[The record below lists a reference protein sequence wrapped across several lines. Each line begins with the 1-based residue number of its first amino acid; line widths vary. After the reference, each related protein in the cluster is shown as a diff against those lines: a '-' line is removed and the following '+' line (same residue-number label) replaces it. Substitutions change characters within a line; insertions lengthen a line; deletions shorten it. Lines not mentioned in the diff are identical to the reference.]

1 VFRRRLTTAKPVANV
16 WHVNDEAF
24 TGTPEVLPG
33 DVGVGDIIALPGTE
47 EGLLVRKVSLGQ
59 GGFIFLVSAA
69 DEPSADS
76 LHEVTLTAQTHLQR
90 LGRVHVL

>member
-1 VFRRRLTTAKPVANV
+1 MHPVFLGRLTIAKPVANV
-16 WHVNDEAF
+16 WHVND
-24 TGTPEVLPG
+24 EVLPG
-33 DVGVGDIIALPGTE
+33 DVGVGDIIALPGTD

-69 DEPSADS
+69 DDPSADRV
-76 LHEVTLTAQTHLQR
+76 HEVTLTTQTRLRR

>member
-1 VFRRRLTTAKPVANV
+1 MHPLFRGRLTTAKPGANV
-16 WHVNDEAF
+16 WHVNDE
-24 TGTPEVLPG
+24 VLPG
-33 DVGVGDIIALPGTE
+33 DVGAGDIIALPGTD

-69 DEPSADS
+69 DEPSADRAR
-76 LHEVTLTAQTHLQR
+76 EVTLTAQTRLRR

>member
-1 VFRRRLTTAKPVANV
+1 MHPVFRGRLTTAKPVANV
-16 WHVNDEAF
+16 WHVSD
-24 TGTPEVLPG
+24 EVLPG
-33 DVGVGDIIALPGTE
+33 DVGVGDIIALPGTG

-59 GGFIFLVSAA
+59 GGFILLVSAA

-76 LHEVTLTAQTHLQR
+76 VHEVTLTAQTHLQR